1 MGRSSD
7 VVEIN
12 SRSEDAKTV
21 SILVLARDHVQKL
34 NPFLPPLSS
43 PFSFFLD
50 HTSPRTLCTN
60 FGTDGKYHD
69 LRSDRSIP
77 RDRYRCVP
85 NEGSRAESPSL
96 IAQFLP
102 VLRTL
107 KRTSYTDISGNNDHF
122 APFQLVKRPAIKDDA
137 GSHSILAVRP
147 NF

>member
-1 MGRSSD
+1 VVLVGKGCAFAWGVHWLGISVSSSAWSCAE
-7 VVEIN
+7 VE
-12 SRSEDAKTV
+12 S
-21 SILVLARDHVQKL
+21 L
-34 NPFLPPLSS
+34 FCPLSPRLSLSFLIIHRREHFAQTLVPTGSITISDLTVQS
-43 PFSFFLD
+43 PGID
-50 HTSPRTLCTN
+50 
-60 FGTDGKYHD
+60 TDVS
-69 LRSDRSIP
+69 L
-77 RDRYRCVP
+77 
-85 NEGSRAESPSL
+85 SRAESPSL